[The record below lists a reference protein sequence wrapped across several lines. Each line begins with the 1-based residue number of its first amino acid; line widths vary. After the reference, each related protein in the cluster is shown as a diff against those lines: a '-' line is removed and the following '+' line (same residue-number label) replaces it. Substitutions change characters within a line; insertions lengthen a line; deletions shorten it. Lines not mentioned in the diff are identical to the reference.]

1 MGLPHTINAFCS
13 GILCT
18 KDMRKITVVFTAS
31 NGIFQMQFWPLY
43 ILKIKVPRITKTIYY
58 RYSRYL
64 VISKPYFFVFQG
76 ENGIL
81 ELLIKGDNSNEQ
93 TAETTAEEVFEIS
106 PSLIYNQR
114 TKFVIAVKNN
124 KKLDYENLKTINFE
138 VPSIVYIHF

>member
-1 MGLPHTINAFCS
+1 M
-13 GILCT
+13 
-18 KDMRKITVVFTAS
+18 
-31 NGIFQMQFWPLY
+31 
-43 ILKIKVPRITKTIYY
+43 
-58 RYSRYL
+58 
-64 VISKPYFFVFQG
+64 G

-81 ELLIKGDNSNEQ
+81 ELLIKGENSNGQ

-138 VPSIVYIHF
+138 VPSIVYIQF